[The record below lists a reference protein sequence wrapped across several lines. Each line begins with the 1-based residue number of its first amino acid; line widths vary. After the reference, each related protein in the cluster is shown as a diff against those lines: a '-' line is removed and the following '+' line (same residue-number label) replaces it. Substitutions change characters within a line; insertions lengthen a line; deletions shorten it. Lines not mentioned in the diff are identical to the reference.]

1 MRNLLKV
8 ALVLSALA
16 PASAF
21 AQGQLRYD
29 GDVSSNGTLGGASV
43 GPYQGDLSGFSPTFA
58 DDSNV
63 ILWCVDWNHAA
74 PTQQTWDTYAATA
87 FNGGDFSATRAAS
100 AYKYQ
105 KAAWLIEQYEANVSG
120 YTAKNVQGSIW
131 RLFSNNAPSSGYQ
144 NLLGLVP
151 TNVTL
156 TKDWFVLT
164 DVVDCTD
171 YRRGKCKSW
180 ENDNQEFLY
189 SRTRP
194 VGPPT
199 PPFSVT
205 PEPSTYVLMAS
216 GLLALGVASRRRRTT

>member
-120 YTAKNVQGSIW
+120 YIAKNDPALQMNTLTDYETFNGSMGMAKDKVELAQKVAAAMDELRAEGKLAEIFTKYGIPADW
-131 RLFSNNAPSSGYQ
+131 
-144 NLLGLVP
+144 LLP
-151 TNVTL
+151 KVTL
-156 TKDWFVLT
+156 N
-164 DVVDCTD
+164 
-171 YRRGKCKSW
+171 G
-180 ENDNQEFLY
+180 Q
-189 SRTRP
+189 
-194 VGPPT
+194 
-199 PPFSVT
+199 
-205 PEPSTYVLMAS
+205 
-216 GLLALGVASRRRRTT
+216 